1 MSIPMD
7 EVGTIPMDE
16 VGNVVDQLALICIEL
31 LRGKPHAYMRV
42 AKELGCTVE
51 DLEALYQLVKTT

>member
-1 MSIPMD
+1 MA
-7 EVGTIPMDE
+7 IPMDE
-16 VGNVVDQLALICIEL
+16 VGNVVDQLALIGIEM
-31 LRGKPHAYMRV
+31 LRDYPHIYTRV

>member
-1 MSIPMD
+1 MA
-7 EVGTIPMDE
+7 IPMDE
-16 VGNVVDQLALICIEL
+16 VGNVVDQLALRCIEI
-31 LRGKPHAYMRV
+31 LRDYPHIYTRF

>member
-7 EVGTIPMDE
+7 EVGNT
-16 VGNVVDQLALICIEL
+16 VDKLALMCIEM
-31 LRGKPHAYMRV
+31 LRGYPHIYTRV